1 MAEQEH
7 LVNKKGKTNSAVWK
21 YFGFKES
28 DVEQKK
34 VQCSRGGLA
43 ICVFWRI
50 TDGRL
55 GQLFLNA
62 IISVALTG
70 DRGPQFPRSEAPP
83 GPLLTVHERA
93 PSTSSTTSQS
103 SIKDALY
110 SATAYL
116 TCSQRHKDIT
126 DRVSHRI

>member
-1 MAEQEH
+1 MAEQEQ

-43 ICVFWRI
+43 ICVFWTI

-55 GQLFLNA
+55 GPLFLNV

-70 DRGPQFPRSEAPP
+70 DKGSQCTPCVH
-83 GPLLTVHERA
+83 LLTSTRHMFKMSASQTMKVDMVQNARA
-93 PSTSSTTSQS
+93 CKT
-103 SIKDALY
+103 
-110 SATAYL
+110 
-116 TCSQRHKDIT
+116 
-126 DRVSHRI
+126 